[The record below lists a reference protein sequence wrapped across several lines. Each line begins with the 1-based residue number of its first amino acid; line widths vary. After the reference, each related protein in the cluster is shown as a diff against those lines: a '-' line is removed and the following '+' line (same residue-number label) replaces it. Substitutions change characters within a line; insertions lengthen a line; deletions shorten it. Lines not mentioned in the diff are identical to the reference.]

1 VSDGVLPRITSQRV
15 WLARSL
21 ALIAIALAEWNREKT
36 LDSPIQVTVQ
46 PPHSPVVTGD
56 TIRVSIRLADAGAGG
71 AYQLAVRGLAEEWYT
86 LEQPSVVLGPGEW
99 ATVSLAIRP
108 PAALGRHT
116 GSYTVTIEAR
126 AGDGAQ
132 GSAAFPLSVAPL
144 QGIGLD
150 ITQVQAT
157 GATMA
162 LEASIVNAQEW
173 DTMVGVVV
181 SGPPEITA
189 RVDPA
194 GYCLAPRG
202 GTRRFVVH
210 VGAAGARAGA
220 GAYDLTVSAMVQG
233 LSVAPSVTRR
243 VRFEYRPY
251 VVQRVLHPFV
261 ALAARRG
268 FARASIAALLA
279 LGLSLVA
286 ADTGV
291 FRPSSPI
298 TAIVPF
304 TTSPPPTVIGAAPVS
319 SVSAPLA
326 GLAGGPPPRIVRF
339 QAHVNALGTAVMSW
353 SVRDALMVRLDGT
366 SVPAIGEQ
374 TLDLAG
380 PLTVTLQANGD
391 GGTVIRRLRL
401 AVPLPHGGAAARQI
415 AIPLPRDSAVHHAG
429 TNQTTIAPSR
439 VTATLT
445 PSGTA
450 TIVRRVIPATA
461 PSTHPARGVYHVSPS
476 SRRDVARATASPR
489 PFGKITAASTHAQR
503 RVKPQANRASR
514 RLPANA
520 RDAISE
526 ATTVS
531 SQTNPTPQAS
541 TPPTAHRQTLGARA
555 TGAAQPHASRVS
567 ASTLP
572 LPHTTPR
579 PTNQLER
586 APAARRHTNVPSASP
601 TARALS
607 YSYRAP
613 TPLPAAAPVARAST
627 ATPPVPTR
635 LIQPRGLVASAHRPT
650 PTVTPFTAALTQPAE
665 ARPTVINTA
674 LPTATHVITDARA
687 IPTASGRPTP
697 SQTPS
702 DIGAPRTPI
711 RATTTATGTPR
722 PTATNT
728 PRPITPNPRPTTT
741 HVPRPTD
748 TPPPAD
754 TPRPT
759 ATNTPRP
766 TMTSTPRPTDTLPP
780 TNTPTATPTNTPTAT
795 PTDIPTATPTTSPTA
810 PPTTTPTDSP
820 TATPTDSP
828 TASPTATPTAT
839 STPTP
844 RCNKHDKCH
853 PK

>member
-1 VSDGVLPRITSQRV
+1 
-15 WLARSL
+15 
-21 ALIAIALAEWNREKT
+21 
-36 LDSPIQVTVQ
+36 
-46 PPHSPVVTGD
+46 
-56 TIRVSIRLADAGAGG
+56 
-71 AYQLAVRGLAEEWYT
+71 
-86 LEQPSVVLGPGEW
+86 
-99 ATVSLAIRP
+99 
-108 PAALGRHT
+108 
-116 GSYTVTIEAR
+116 
-126 AGDGAQ
+126 
-132 GSAAFPLSVAPL
+132 
-144 QGIGLD
+144 
-150 ITQVQAT
+150 
-157 GATMA
+157 
-162 LEASIVNAQEW
+162 
-173 DTMVGVVV
+173 MVGVVV

-233 LSVAPSVTRR
+233 LSVTPSVTRR

-304 TTSPPPTVIGAAPVS
+304 TASPPPTVIGAAPVS

-380 PLTVTLQANGD
+380 PLTVMLRADGD

-401 AVPLPHGGAAARQI
+401 AFPAPHGAAARQI
-415 AIPLPRDSAVHHAG
+415 APPLPRDSAVPHAG
-429 TNQTTIAPSR
+429 TNRATTVPPR
-439 VTATLT
+439 VTTTVPPRVTT
-445 PSGTA
+445 PPPSE
-450 TIVRRVIPATA
+450 PATVA
-461 PSTHPARGVYHVSPS
+461 RPAILAAVTSTPQAHGAHHASPS
-476 SRRDVARATASPR
+476 SRRAVARTAAARATGIPR
-489 PFGKITAASTHAQR
+489 YSGEVAASTHAHQR
-503 RVKPQANRASR
+503 VRPQAIRASH

-520 RDAISE
+520 RDTTPE

-531 SQTNPTPQAS
+531 SQTSPTPQSPTPS
-541 TPPTAHRQTLGARA
+541 TARGQTLGSRA
-555 TGAAQPHASRVS
+555 TATAQPHPSRVS

-572 LPHTTPR
+572 SPRITPR
-579 PTNQLER
+579 PTTQLER
-586 APAARRHTNVPSASP
+586 TPAARRGHMNQPSASP
-601 TARALS
+601 TARVSS
-607 YSYRAP
+607 YSRRVP
-613 TPLPAAAPVARAST
+613 TPLLTAAPVARASA
-627 ATPPVPTR
+627 ATPPVPAR
-635 LIQPRGLVASAHRPT
+635 LIQPRGPVAPAHRPT
-650 PTVTPFTAALTQPAE
+650 ATATPLTAALTRPTE
-665 ARPTVINTA
+665 ARPTVTHTA
-674 LPTATHVITDARA
+674 LPTATHVTDTTRA
-687 IPTASGRPTP
+687 VPTASGRPTP

-711 RATTTATGTPR
+711 RATTTATGTLR

-780 TNTPTATPTNTPTAT
+780 TNTPRPTATPTNTPTAT
-795 PTDIPTATPTTSPTA
+795 PTDSPTA
-810 PPTTTPTDSP
+810 PPTTSPTTTPTASP

-828 TASPTATPTAT
+828 TASPTAT

-844 RCNKHDKCH
+844 RCNKNDKCR